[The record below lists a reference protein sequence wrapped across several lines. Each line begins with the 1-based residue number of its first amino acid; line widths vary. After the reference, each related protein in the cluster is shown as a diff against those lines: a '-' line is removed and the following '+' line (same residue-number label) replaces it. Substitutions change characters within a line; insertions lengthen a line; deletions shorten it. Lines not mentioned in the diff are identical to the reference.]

1 MKKNIAL
8 VSLGCDKNRVD
19 SERALYN
26 ILDSGFSLVDDYA
39 SADVIMVNT
48 CAFIE
53 SARKEAIDT
62 ILEMAEYKSTGK
74 CKKLIV
80 TGCLPQKHI
89 NEIKDELP
97 EVDAFFGV
105 KDYDSIG
112 REVIE
117 LFDKDGQI
125 VKVERQDGGT
135 KTKRILTTP
144 QHYAFLRIADGCN
157 NKCSYCT
164 IPSIRGG
171 YVSEPFERVIE
182 EAKGLVNS
190 GVKELI
196 LVAQDVTRYG
206 QDLYGEMRLVPLLKE
221 LSKLEVQWIRLMY
234 CYPEL
239 VTDELL
245 EEIAQNHKIAKYID
259 IPLQHVSDKI
269 LKAMNRRTTLLSSK
283 DLMEKIK
290 KKGKNIAVRTT
301 FMVGFPGE
309 TEDDFSALCDFV
321 ALYKPAHI
329 GVFAFSKEDGTAAA
343 KLKGA
348 VSSKVKQERVNK
360 LGKLH
365 LENCRERNETIVGKE
380 VEVLYEEIDFDKNM
394 FVGRMEYDAPDI
406 DTKVYFTGDFADVGN
421 MYKVKITGYEDYD
434 LLGEM
439 VLIS

>member
-19 SERALYN
+19 SERALYS
-26 ILDSGFSLVDDYA
+26 ILDSGFSLVSDYA

-89 NEIKDELP
+89 KEIKDELP

-105 KDYDSIG
+105 KDYDGIAKNLT
-112 REVIE
+112 E
-117 LFDKDGQI
+117 LFEKDGQVI
-125 VKVERQDGGT
+125 KVERQDGGT

-144 QHYAFLRIADGCN
+144 QHYAFLRVADGCN

-206 QDLYGEMRLVPLLKE
+206 QDLYGEIRLVSLL
-221 LSKLEVQWIRLMY
+221 
-234 CYPEL
+234 
-239 VTDELL
+239 
-245 EEIAQNHKIAKYID
+245 
-259 IPLQHVSDKI
+259 
-269 LKAMNRRTTLLSSK
+269 
-283 DLMEKIK
+283 
-290 KKGKNIAVRTT
+290 
-301 FMVGFPGE
+301 
-309 TEDDFSALCDFV
+309 
-321 ALYKPAHI
+321 
-329 GVFAFSKEDGTAAA
+329 
-343 KLKGA
+343 
-348 VSSKVKQERVNK
+348 
-360 LGKLH
+360 
-365 LENCRERNETIVGKE
+365 
-380 VEVLYEEIDFDKNM
+380 
-394 FVGRMEYDAPDI
+394 
-406 DTKVYFTGDFADVGN
+406 
-421 MYKVKITGYEDYD
+421 
-434 LLGEM
+434 
-439 VLIS
+439 